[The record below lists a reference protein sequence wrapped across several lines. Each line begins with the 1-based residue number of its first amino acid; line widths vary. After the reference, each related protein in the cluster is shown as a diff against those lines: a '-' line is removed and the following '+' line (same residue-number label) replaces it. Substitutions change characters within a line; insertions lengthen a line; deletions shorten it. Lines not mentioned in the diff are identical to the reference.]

1 MELRTDQRRPRSH
14 GLKHTILALALALP
28 FGVSVALA
36 DNAIDLNIG
45 PQPLESALRAFIEQ
59 SHVDLLYSPER
70 VRGLHT
76 DGVTGVH
83 EPADALHLL
92 LTGTGIGVE
101 RSDDAY
107 LLVNAETISHRGE
120 MSPTITVTATRTER
134 DVLDVPASVSVVTAE
149 DISRQHVT
157 NPEDV
162 LRSLPGVDVTYMSGP
177 GAAGIPILRGL
188 GQTFAGTTTQSL
200 LNGMPVEPLA
210 ITRRYL
216 WHLVDPAHIERIEV
230 VRGPS
235 SVLYG
240 PSAMG
245 GVINVITKRGSGEP
259 FAQVQ
264 AGGGSHNSRSLAA
277 SAGGSVGNLDLYLGA
292 STYQTDGFKQLT
304 ETPAPWEASYP
315 FGYTDLDGRDGKEKK
330 FNARLTWWASED
342 TDISAGVSQFS
353 NEGAVLGGHPNY
365 RTEQEGTVFDM
376 MLSHRYAGGQVLK
389 AKLAQSDMSAPKRT
403 FDENYWYGDGS
414 LAEAAHDREDENTV
428 SAEVQVEL
436 HPVLDNTLTLGGTWW
451 DGKYETTEYDPAG
464 TVTWEMQ
471 HKSRTYGVFV
481 QDEQR
486 FNRLT
491 MTIGGRYDIY
501 EHYDFESGGVARP
514 DADDKV
520 FTPRIAFNYNL
531 RDRLALYASAGT
543 AYLAAPN
550 SLKYRN
556 SPWWL
561 DNPDLKPETA
571 TSYETGVKFRSVGGI
586 LDGSVALYHTIFKD
600 KIASAKVGTKW
611 QFQNLGETRVRG
623 LELDLNTH
631 LGEYWRPF
639 LNYTYTDSEITKN
652 PSNPAWEGNET
663 ANTPKHKLNVGLAYD
678 GPQSVN
684 AQVTGRYVGERY
696 YMDSNAD
703 NAKADSHF
711 LVDMKV
717 SKTFR
722 HGSGPEWTASLAV
735 NNAFDGTGYGF
746 WYEKLDGRNYWLN
759 VGAKF

>member
-1 MELRTDQRRPRSH
+1 M
-14 GLKHTILALALALP
+14 ALAADT
-28 FGVSVALA
+28 VALQIA
-36 DNAIDLNIG
+36 
-45 PQPLESALRAFIEQ
+45 PQSLDAALRAFAEQ
-59 SHVDLLYSPER
+59 TGVDLLYAPGL
-70 VRGLHT
+70 VRGRQTEGLSGTHT
-76 DGVTGVH
+76 
-83 EPADALHLL
+83 ADEALHHLLASSGIVFERTADGTYLL
-92 LTGTGIGVE
+92 L
-101 RSDDAY
+101 A
-107 LLVNAETISHRGE
+107 AETAKPRGE
-120 MSPTITVTATRTER
+120 NLSTVVVTATRTER
-134 DVLDVPASVSVVTAE
+134 EIMDVPASISVVTAE
-149 DISRQHVT
+149 DIARQHVT

-162 LRSLPGVDVTYMSGP
+162 LRSLPGVDVTYLSGP
-177 GAAGIPILRGL
+177 AAAGIPVLRGL
-188 GQTFAGTTTQSL
+188 GLTFAGTTTQSL

-240 PSAMG
+240 PGAMG
-245 GVINVITKRGSGEP
+245 GVINVITKRGSGDP
-259 FAQVQ
+259 YAQVQ
-264 AGGGSHNSRSLAA
+264 MGGGSHNARSVAA
-277 SAGGSVGNLDLYLGA
+277 SAGGSVGDVDVYFGA

-304 ETPAPWEASYP
+304 ETPAPWEAWYP
-315 FGYTDLDGRDGKEKK
+315 SGYTDLDGRDGKEKK
-330 FNARLTWWASED
+330 LNARLTWWASED
-342 TDISAGVSQFS
+342 TDISAGMSYFE

-376 MLSHRYAGGQVLK
+376 MLTHRYAGGQVLK
-389 AKLAQSDMSAPKRT
+389 AKLAQSDMRAPKRT

-414 LAEAAHDREDENTV
+414 LAEVAHDREDENTV
-428 SAEVQVEL
+428 SADMQLEL
-436 HPVLDNTLTLGGTWW
+436 HPSSDNTLTLGTTWW
-451 DGKYETTEYDPAG
+451 DGKYETTEYDPDG

-481 QDEQR
+481 QDEHR
-486 FNRLT
+486 FDRLT
-491 MTIGGRYDIY
+491 VTVGGRYDVY
-501 EHYDFESGGVARP
+501 EHYNFESNGAARP

-520 FTPRIAFNYNL
+520 FTPRVALNYGL
-531 RDRLALYASAGT
+531 RDGLALYASAGT

-571 TSYETGVKFRSVGGI
+571 TSYEAGVKFRSAGGV
-586 LDGSVALYHTIFKD
+586 LDGSVAVYHTLFKD
-600 KIASAKVGTKW
+600 KIASTQVDTKW

-623 LELDLNTH
+623 LELDLNTR

-663 ANTPKHKLNVGLAYD
+663 ANTPKHKFNVGLAYD

-684 AQVTGRYVGERY
+684 AQVNGRYVGERY

-703 NAKADSHF
+703 NTKADNHF

-717 SKTFR
+717 SKVFR
-722 HGSGPEWTASLAV
+722 LGSGPEWTASLAV

-746 WYEKLDGRNYWLN
+746 WYEKLDGRNYWLE